1 MQQRNNP
8 TRRNVYAD
16 AKELALLIREQERD
30 SRADRM
36 GVTRSQR
43 VPWLGAFPEAT
54 IAIASADPSSCE
66 DSQEA
71 LATPALTSYIPADLE
86 VWRAWHQPGT
96 WQRDGRD

>member
-1 MQQRNNP
+1 MTQR
-8 TRRNVYAD
+8 TFRQVYYA
-16 AKELALLIREQERD
+16 AQELALLIREQERD
-30 SRADRM
+30 MRAQQL
-36 GVTRSQR
+36 GVARSQR
-43 VPWLGAFPEAT
+43 VPWLGAFPEAN
-54 IAIASADPSSCE
+54 IGLSQPDPSTCE